1 MKDTKKKIY
10 LAGGWF
16 TPEME
21 EEHTRIY
28 EAIKDYFDVFNP
40 RLKGEVDKTTT
51 HDQMAEILRGNVE
64 AIAEAD
70 LVLVIY
76 DYKDTGTIWEAGFAY
91 ACKKPI
97 LYYAENLKGKN
108 FNLMLAK
115 TGNFAANELDLKLQ
129 LNMNEAWSFK
139 TVYHSYD
146 GDIE

>member
-1 MKDTKKKIY
+1 MKRKIY

-28 EAIKDYFDVFNP
+28 NLIKDKFDVFNP
-40 RLKGEVDKTTT
+40 KLESKITADATTKDMNET
-51 HDQMAEILRGNVE
+51 LLGN
-64 AIAEAD
+64 INGIKNAD

-76 DYKDTGTIWEAGFAY
+76 DRKDTGTIWEAGCAY
-91 ACKKPI
+91 ASKKPI
-97 LYYAENLKGKN
+97 LYYAETLGNRP

-115 TGNFAANELDLKLQ
+115 TGSFAGSMLELAGKLDDISTFKFKDTAND
-129 LNMNEAWSFK
+129 FK
-139 TVYHSYD
+139 